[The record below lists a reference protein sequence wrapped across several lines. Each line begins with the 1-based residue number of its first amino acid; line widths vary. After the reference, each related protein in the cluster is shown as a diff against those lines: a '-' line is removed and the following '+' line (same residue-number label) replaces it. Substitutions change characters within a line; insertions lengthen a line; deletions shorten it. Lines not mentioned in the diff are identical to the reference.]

1 MALTSQKISWC
12 FRVMK
17 ENRNDITVPWD
28 NSFYISIDCSGPYL
42 QNVCWIL
49 CQIWKL
55 HHGWWKILTLW
66 YPDNW
71 KMHLS
76 VKYYYFPHTKLSP
89 VPYPHPQVKTNYT
102 HSPRHHFSENLSLS
116 QKEGGEGN
124 YAKKAIMKPY
134 LGTILAIVFGTN
146 ILS

>member
-1 MALTSQKISWC
+1 MLNPRNILLRVC
-12 FRVMK
+12 FSKSTFPHICGINFSKKYLDASGVMK
-17 ENRNDITVPWD
+17 ENRNDITVLWD
-28 NSFYISIDCSGPYL
+28 NSFYISTDFSGPYL

-102 HSPRHHFSENLSLS
+102 HSP
-116 QKEGGEGN
+116 
-124 YAKKAIMKPY
+124 
-134 LGTILAIVFGTN
+134 
-146 ILS
+146 

>member
-49 CQIWKL
+49 CQIWKSQ
-55 HHGWWKILTLW
+55 HDWWKMLALW
-66 YPDNW
+66 HSDYW

-76 VKYYYFPHTKLSP
+76 VKYHYFPHMKLSP
-89 VPYPHPQVKTNYT
+89 SSLPSPPGKDKL
-102 HSPRHHFSENLSLS
+102 HSSP
-116 QKEGGEGN
+116 
-124 YAKKAIMKPY
+124 
-134 LGTILAIVFGTN
+134 LGTIFLKICPSLRKKGEKETMPRRLLWSL
-146 ILS
+146 I

>member
-17 ENRNDITVPWD
+17 ENRNDITVLWD

-49 CQIWKL
+49 VFRLLENAFVSQIL
-55 HHGWWKILTLW
+55 LLPSHETLPQFLTLT
-66 YPDNW
+66 PRQRQIT
-71 KMHLS
+71 LT
-76 VKYYYFPHTKLSP
+76 P
-89 VPYPHPQVKTNYT
+89 
-102 HSPRHHFSENLSLS
+102 PRHHFSENLSLS

-124 YAKKAIMKPY
+124 YAEKAIMKPY

>member
-1 MALTSQKISWC
+1 MLNPRSILFRVCFSKSTFPHISGIN
-12 FRVMK
+12 FSKKYLDASGVMK
-17 ENRNDITVPWD
+17 ENRNDITVLWD

-71 KMHLS
+71 KIHLS
-76 VKYYYFPHTKLSP
+76 AKHYYFPHTKLST

-102 HSPRHHFSENLSLS
+102 HSP
-116 QKEGGEGN
+116 
-124 YAKKAIMKPY
+124 
-134 LGTILAIVFGTN
+134 
-146 ILS
+146 